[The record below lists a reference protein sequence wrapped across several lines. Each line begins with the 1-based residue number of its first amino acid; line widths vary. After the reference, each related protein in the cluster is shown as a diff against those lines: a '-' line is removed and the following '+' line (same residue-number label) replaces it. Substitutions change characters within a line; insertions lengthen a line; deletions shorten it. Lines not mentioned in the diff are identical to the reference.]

1 MIRVVLDTNVL
12 VSALLFEGGRLAWIR
27 QSWQSGRVK
36 PVMAE
41 PTARELLRVLA
52 YPKFQLKPAE
62 IEQLLAELLPWS
74 ETWRQP
80 LEPSQLR
87 CRHRMDQVFLDQA
100 LSASVEV
107 LVSGDADLLALQDQ
121 LMVPA
126 ILDAA
131 CFRVWLQQHP
141 LA

>member
-12 VSALLFEGGRLAWIR
+12 LSALPFEGGRLAWIP
-27 QSWQSGRVK
+27 QSWQSGRDK

-52 YPKFQLKPAE
+52 YSKFQLKPAE

-80 LEPSQLR
+80 LEASEHR
-87 CRHRMDQVFLDQA
+87 CRDRKDRVVLDLT

-107 LVSGDADLLALQDQ
+107 LVADRAPP
-121 LMVPA
+121 PA
-126 ILDAA
+126 PQAA
-131 CFRVWLQQHP
+131 DGW
-141 LA
+141 

>member
-1 MIRVVLDTNVL
+1 MIRVVLDTYVL

-27 QSWQSGRVK
+27 QSWQSCRIT
-36 PVMAE
+36 PVLAE

-62 IEQLLAELLPWS
+62 IEQFLAELLPWS

-87 CRHRMDQVFLDQA
+87 WRDRKDQVFLDLA
-100 LSASVEV
+100 ISASVEV

>member
-1 MIRVVLDTNVL
+1 MLLDN
-12 VSALLFEGGRLAWIR
+12 FEGGRLPWIR
-27 QSWQSGRVK
+27 QNWQSGRIT
-36 PVMAE
+36 PVPAE

-74 ETWRQP
+74 ETLRQP
-80 LEPSQLR
+80 LEASEPR
-87 CRHRMDQVFLDQA
+87 CRDRKDQVFLVLA
-100 LSASVEV
+100 VSASVEV

-121 LMVPA
+121 LKLPA
-126 ILDAA
+126 ILDPAR
-131 CFRVWLQQHP
+131 FRVWLQQHP